1 MRRTTAWLLLFLVL
15 TPLCPA
21 APVGMGLRMAH
32 VQFLKFE
39 PTIAYLQIENRLTD
53 EIAFGREPG
62 QSRIEIEIQQLS
74 GRKAKHIRSE
84 PIFPPFV
91 LNGGERRT
99 LRVDLSRWY
108 DLSAT
113 GRYVARAMV
122 ERKGKRFICQ
132 AASFDV
138 VRGMELT
145 RLQRH
150 LSGYD
155 DLERIYSVRYLAR
168 GAAEVVF
175 LCVDEIPSGLNYGVF
190 RLGNIIRLFRPTIEM
205 NTRGRVTVTHQ
216 SRPYGYTRTV
226 FLSSRHKVYRVDQS
240 YHLPDGRP
248 YPFAGSRRG
257 KREDGSAPPDGRDTD
272 TPAPGSSV
280 E

>member
-1 MRRTTAWLLLFLVL
+1 LFIVL
-15 TPLCPA
+15 APLCPA
-21 APVGMGLRMAH
+21 APVGMGLRMEH

-53 EIAFGREPG
+53 EISFGREPG
-62 QSRIEIEIQQLS
+62 QSRIEIEIQQVS

-84 PIFPPFV
+84 PIFSPFV

-99 LRVDLSRWY
+99 LRLDLSHWY

-113 GRYVARAMV
+113 GRYIARATV
-122 ERKGKRFICQ
+122 ERKGKQFVCQ
-132 AASFDV
+132 AVSFDV

-145 RLQRH
+145 RLQRY
-150 LSGYD
+150 LPGYD

-168 GAAEVVF
+168 GTTEVVF

-190 RLGNIIRLFRPTIEM
+190 RLGNIIRLFQPTVEM
-205 NTRGRVTVTHQ
+205 DTRGWVTVTHQ

-226 FLSSRHKVYRVDQS
+226 FLSSRHRVYRVDQS

-248 YPFAGSRRG
+248 YPFADSRSG
-257 KREDGSAPPDGRDTD
+257 KSEDGSAPPDGRSTD
-272 TPAPGSSV
+272 IAPV